1 MRVGRTELCWAK
13 NCLAVGLSQGF
24 IEPLEAT
31 ALMVVQETVELFL
44 DTYTSSGNTE
54 KARRSV
60 NEKINLI
67 FDGIRNYVQMHY
79 KLNTR
84 SDTPYW
90 IENRQNENL
99 TDDMQSILNVWDKG
113 GDLLGTLREQ
123 SSRLVY
129 SPTSWYCILAG
140 MGRFPSRPKK
150 PKPKMEHYSAEEAS
164 GYCKSM
170 MAHFGD
176 HRETLN
182 KE

>member
-1 MRVGRTELCWAK
+1 
-13 NCLAVGLSQGF
+13 
-24 IEPLEAT
+24 
-31 ALMVVQETVELFL
+31 
-44 DTYTSSGNTE
+44 
-54 KARRSV
+54 
-60 NEKINLI
+60 
-67 FDGIRNYVQMHY
+67 
-79 KLNTR
+79 
-84 SDTPYW
+84 
-90 IENRQNENL
+90 
-99 TDDMQSILNVWDKG
+99 MQSILNVWDKG

-164 GYCKSM
+164 GYCKTM
-170 MAHFGD
+170 MKHFGD

>member
-1 MRVGRTELCWAK
+1 MRVGRTELCWAR

-31 ALMVVQETVELFL
+31 ALMVVQETVELFM
-44 DTYTSSGNTE
+44 DTYTSVGNTE
-54 KARRSV
+54 KARQSV

-90 IENRQNENL
+90 IENRQNKNL
-99 TDDMQSILNVWDKG
+99 SEDMQSILNVWDKG
-113 GDLLGTLREQ
+113 GDLLGELREQ

-150 PKPKMEHYSAEEAS
+150 PKPKMQHYSAEEAS
-164 GYCKSM
+164 SYCKSM
-170 MAHFGD
+170 MSHFGD
-176 HRETLN
+176 HKETLN
-182 KE
+182 KK